1 MTINEYKEKHNM
13 TNKDLGDLIGIDKST
28 AGKLLTGYSKLSLNL
43 YLKIKSIEELKDL
56 DLSNLNFADSL
67 QEYLNKDNSTNYNPP
82 IKQAEV
88 TVNKKEDTVID
99 KEINKEQFKGTLM
112 QQIKISEA
120 LDQLKIIK
128 EDIINLENI
137 LK

>member
-82 IKQAEV
+82 IKQVEV
-88 TVNKKEDTVID
+88 IINKKEDTVID